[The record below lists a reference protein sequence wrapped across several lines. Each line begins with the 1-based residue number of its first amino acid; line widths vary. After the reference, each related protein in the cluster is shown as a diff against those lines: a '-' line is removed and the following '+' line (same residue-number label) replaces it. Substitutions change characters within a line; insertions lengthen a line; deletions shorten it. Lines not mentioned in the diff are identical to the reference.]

1 MQLARKR
8 LPKPTFDVM
17 EKAYLASKTC
27 LHLCPVAT
35 PVDSGFSRDE
45 SAVRLCEAL
54 LVATNVVA
62 QRSEITRSDT
72 QLLGDFSFALYGRMC
87 PHGVGFEADALSRFC
102 AAEWGDPLKFT
113 DGASAQARLRSKT
126 GVIYFAGHQG
136 RGSRTHIDL
145 WNGSQCLGEAH
156 WDASEILFW
165 ELHSAAGAGNG
176 NTSGGGGGETPFAP
190 EATAQPRPQPKK
202 VTPPAEEPPETD
214 EQKPALRLEY
224 EAAVKALKDKVPV
237 MRSQGMED
245 EAIARALHAE
255 RRELGVKYKGL
266 TPPEKLAE
274 IYARN
279 LEKYGDK
286 LGPTIEYLR
295 DKGKTWEQI
304 IDSATRPGGKDLKFG
319 K

>member
-17 EKAYLASKTC
+17 EKAYLASQTC
-27 LHLCPVAT
+27 LHVCPVAT
-35 PVDSGFSRDE
+35 PIDSGFSRDE

-54 LVATNVVA
+54 LVATNVVS
-62 QRSEITRSDT
+62 QRAEIARSAR
-72 QLLGDFSFALYGRMC
+72 QLLADYSFGLYGRMC
-87 PHGVGFEADALSRFC
+87 PHGVAFDAEALSRFC
-102 AAEWGDPLKFT
+102 GAEWGDPLKFT
-113 DGASAQARLRSKT
+113 DGLAAQVMLRSKT
-126 GVIYFAGHQG
+126 GVIYFEGHQG
-136 RGSRTHIDL
+136 RGGRRHIDL
-145 WNGSQCLGEAH
+145 WNGSACLGEAF
-156 WDASEILFW
+156 WDAGEILFW

-190 EATAQPRPQPKK
+190 EATPQQRPQPKK
-202 VTPPAEEPPETD
+202 VAPPVETPPETD
-214 EQKPALRLEY
+214 AQKPALRLEY
-224 EAAVKALKDKVPV
+224 EAAVRALGDKVPK
-237 MRSQGMED
+237 MRAEGKSD
-245 EAIARALHAE
+245 EEIARALHGE
-255 RRELGVKYKGL
+255 RRALGVKYKGL
-266 TPPEKLAE
+266 TPPAKLEE
-274 IYARN
+274 IYQRN